1 MMLMMV
7 ISTAKIHRKHSI
19 IEADR
24 SLVVVVVLWVWL
36 WGPFVVAVIVVV
48 KEETE
53 RVRIKGKTPSFVHKS
68 KKERFF
74 LDTKQKAYGESSR
87 EEEILR
93 ERESKRERERKSLWG
108 MKEVCEVFY
117 RCNGLAYKKGLERR
131 PNGLEL
137 GFFIYF
143 FI

>member
-1 MMLMMV
+1 MDLLLWWLCCGCGCGGLLLLLLLLLL
-7 ISTAKIHRKHSI
+7 RKKPS
-19 IEADR
+19 E
-24 SLVVVVVLWVWL
+24 S
-36 WGPFVVAVIVVV
+36 
-48 KEETE
+48 ES
-53 RVRIKGKTPSFVHKS
+53 RVRPHPLSIKAR
-68 KKERFF
+68 KKGFF
-74 LDTKQKAYGESSR
+74 LETKQKAYGESSR